1 MAAPDSDSSGEIIIK
16 GGSCEIEFADGIFDL
31 ERYSDPLNRS
41 DRKKQRHKHKDYKIH
56 RIVITGNQSFDSGDI
71 KGGFKGEIKIS
82 YKR

>member
-1 MAAPDSDSSGEIIIK
+1 MAAADSDSSGEIIIK

-31 ERYSDPLNRS
+31 DRS
-41 DRKKQRHKHKDYKIH
+41 DRKRQKHKHKELKIH

-71 KGGFKGEIKIS
+71 NGGFKGEIKIK